1 MGNTYVISGLRD
13 KRARIAGEIARAQ
26 HQVDQRRVELAQ
38 LDSVIR
44 MFSPDCNPDMIPPIQ
59 PAGRRD
65 LFFRYGELPRVIM
78 TVLREAKGPMA
89 LDRITDTIIKAKG
102 FMADHRITRHIR
114 DCVRATLIRM
124 EGRGITRR
132 IIEEPDVWWE
142 LAR

>member
-44 MFSPDCNPDMIPPIQ
+44 
-59 PAGRRD
+59 